1 MKLTVESTR
10 FADCMKKIQPAVG
23 VTKDKKEVTENSVR
37 LTMTKKQ
44 KIKEGYIGM
53 AVSFNGKIQLFSAF
67 LINELEMEEESFDAY
82 ISGKKLCDIT
92 NVLNNGSDVPL
103 TLEVGKNCVI
113 KKGGSQVQIP
123 LGEEPVIIPPTN
135 DWLARTT
142 MDTKRFHE
150 ILFKAGRFY
159 AAGADGVTGS
169 VCIRFDIE
177 NGKFQMS
184 STDTFKL
191 AFYGDSVKY
200 ELADAMKEKDS
211 EQKKELL
218 YQVDGDNL
226 KVLAKFLSG
235 ENTEICA
242 YENYLY
248 FKSEADIAM
257 LMVKDA
263 GDSPYA
269 LGGVISIAN
278 GHSRASKIMVVPKDV
293 LEALDVFDVAS
304 QGEDSYVYITK
315 NKGGGLCFSTK
326 AKTYKGIVP
335 CKIEGKFENMILDSK
350 IFRMVLENYSKEE
363 AMSIF
368 VGDSNESVLLKDAK
382 ETEDFNIIIRIT
394 E

>member
-1 MKLTVESTR
+1 MKLTVESAR
-10 FADCMKKIQPAVG
+10 FANCMKKIEPAVG
-23 VTKDKKEVTENSVR
+23 VTKDKKEVTESSVR

-53 AVSFNGKIQLFSAF
+53 AVSFDGKKQLFSAF

-92 NVLNNGSDVPL
+92 SVLSKGNDMPL
-103 TLEVGKNCVI
+103 ILEVGKNCVI

-135 DWLARTT
+135 EWLVRTT
-142 MDTKRFHE
+142 MDTKKFQE

-159 AAGADGVTGS
+159 DAGADGVTGS
-169 VCIRFDIE
+169 VCVRFDIE

-184 STDTFKL
+184 STDTYKL

-200 ELADAMKEKDS
+200 ELCEAMKKEES

-218 YQVDGDNL
+218 YQVDGETL
-226 KVLAKFLSG
+226 KILAKFLSG

-242 YENYLY
+242 YEKYLY

-263 GDSPYA
+263 GDNPYA
-269 LGGVISIAN
+269 LSGVISMASE
-278 GHSRASKIMVVPKDV
+278 HSRASKISVLPKDV
-293 LEALDVFDVAS
+293 LEALDVFDVAN
-304 QGEDSYVYITK
+304 QGEDPFVYITK
-315 NKGGGLCFSTK
+315 NKTGGLCFSTK

-335 CKIEGKFENMILDSK
+335 CKVEGKFEDMILNSK
-350 IFRMVLENYSKEE
+350 IFRMVLENYNKEE